1 MKTTTLILSILG
13 LISFNSCAECE
24 IEEDESVR
32 TEQSDLAERTVNDT
46 IGIRR
51 Y

>member
-13 LISFNSCAECE
+13 LMSLNSCAECE
-24 IEEDESVR
+24 IEEDEPVR
-32 TEQSDLAERTVNDT
+32 TEQSDPAERTVNDT
-46 IGIRR
+46 IGIRH